1 MKRSERQAVFGPEF
15 IEDLKYWVSND
26 RKLALRVLTIVE
38 DTIRSP
44 LEGLGKP
51 EPLRFELS
59 GAWSRRLTG
68 EHRLVYKVYAE
79 RIEFLMARYHYGG

>member
-1 MKRSERQAVFGPEF
+1 LKRSERQAVFGPEF